1 MENCTD
7 LITINGKYTNYA
19 VDVEESIIINW
30 SRINIIQKKAQLYIM
45 NEDQDIVLKQE
56 IGNKI

>member
-30 SRINIIQKKAQLYIM
+30 SRKKHNSKKSPVIYYERRSRYRSQTR
-45 NEDQDIVLKQE
+45 DRK
-56 IGNKI
+56 

>member
-30 SRINIIQKKAQLYIM
+30 SRINIIQKKPSYI
-45 NEDQDIVLKQE
+45 L
-56 IGNKI
+56 